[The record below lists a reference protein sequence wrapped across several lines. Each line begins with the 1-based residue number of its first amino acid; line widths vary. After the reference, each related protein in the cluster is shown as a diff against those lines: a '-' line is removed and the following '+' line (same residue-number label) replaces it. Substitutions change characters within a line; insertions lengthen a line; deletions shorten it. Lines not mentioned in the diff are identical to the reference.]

1 MSIRGGMAAAAAPAA
16 ARGDGGGERGRGGRI
31 AEFIGSVPAVTLA
44 VLALLVGVF
53 VLTELGDFYAAL
65 SVAAIVP
72 ARVMRGEVWRLVT
85 CAGVHGSL
93 LHIFFNGASV
103 LALGGA
109 CAAPKVLLRAVR
121 RAPGAQP
128 ARHRPPPP
136 LARAAQARWSRCW
149 ARLRL
154 RRCWRCTRRCAACC
168 TWRWR
173 TPRAA

>member
-93 LHIFFNGASV
+93 LHIFFNGASL

-109 CAAPKVLLRAVR
+109 CAARGAARARARSR
-121 RAPGAQP
+121 RATA
-128 ARHRPPPP
+128 PPPP

-154 RRCWRCTRRCAACC
+154 RRCWRCTRRCAARC